1 MLDEN
6 MIFFKEEFTTHVFL
20 CEKYVTWF
28 SIRNFYS
35 ATSKIF
41 FLLFKLFFKKRAKAI
56 KKIIRF
62 RSKVYWKRL
71 AFGTNG
77 GPGFESPMTWR
88 KMG

>member
-41 FLLFKLFFKKRAKAI
+41 FCFLNFFLKKEQKPS
-56 KKIIRF
+56 KK
-62 RSKVYWKRL
+62 
-71 AFGTNG
+71 
-77 GPGFESPMTWR
+77 
-88 KMG
+88 